1 MDFQRVMSLCSIRPI
16 ERRAKTLAMQSCMH
30 DPREMCMQG
39 RANGFRAQPKMS
51 HALDYTFSVA
61 PMMDWTDRHCRAF
74 HRVLSK
80 RALLWT
86 EMVTAD
92 AVIHGDRNRLIG
104 FSQVEHPVVLQ
115 LGGNEPDKMAEAAR
129 IAEAFGYDEV
139 NINCGCPS
147 DRVQSGAFG
156 ACLMR
161 EPQTVADCVRS
172 MRAAVSLPVTVKCR
186 IAIDEDPERETL
198 FDFVGQVADAGCE
211 VFTVHA
217 RKAWLKGLSPKENR
231 EVPPLNY
238 DLVRELREA
247 RRDLKIVLNG
257 GIQTLE
263 DCLDHLAQFD
273 GVMLGRAAYQTPALL
288 AGVDCALFDRTVLS
302 LTPFEAVRN
311 YRSYIAARLDEGV
324 RLSSMTRHMLGLFNG
339 MPGARRWRRVLS
351 EKAPKPGADLAVL
364 DEALEA
370 VALSLAAE

>member
-1 MDFQRVMSLCSIRPI
+1 MP
-16 ERRAKTLAMQSCMH
+16 
-30 DPREMCMQG
+30 
-39 RANGFRAQPKMS
+39 

-104 FSQVEHPVVLQ
+104 FSEDEHPVVLQ
-115 LGGNEPDKMAEAAR
+115 LGGNEPAKMAEAAR
-129 IAEAFGYDEV
+129 VAEVFGYDEV

-161 EPQTVADCVRS
+161 EPGTVADCVRA
-172 MRAAVSLPVTVKCR
+172 MRDAVSIPVTVKCR

-198 FDFVGQVADAGCE
+198 FNFVDQVADAGCK
-211 VFTVHA
+211 VVTVHA

-231 EVPPLNY
+231 EIPPLNY
-238 DLVRELREA
+238 DLVHELREA

-257 GIQTLE
+257 GIKTLA
-263 DCLDHLAQFD
+263 DCQAHLSHFD

-288 AGVDCALFDRTVLS
+288 GEVDRALFEGTAPAVS
-302 LTPFEAVRN
+302 PFDAVRN
-311 YRSYIAARLDEGV
+311 YRPYIAARLDEGV
-324 RLSSMTRHMLGLFNG
+324 RLSSITRHMLGLFNG

-351 EKAPKPGADLAVL
+351 EKGPKPGADLAVL
-364 DEALEA
+364 DEALDA
-370 VALSLAAE
+370 VALSPAAC